1 MKLNKLFNLKL
12 RYLINKSFL
21 LVLFIIYFLL
31 FILFFIEASNSNDNN
46 SYKEA
51 IELYIS
57 NSFMYLKLILVI
69 FSAYL
74 FSYSISIKNDF
85 LIYLLMPIGVS
96 KSKSLVVSILINCF
110 ILFIVLISLIFIFVY
125 IGLFMI
131 DSFYINIKFIK
142 AFFSI
147 YLIIVVYGL
156 YAHLFMQLFKNSFS
170 MIIVICFY
178 VFSNNLYENE
188 SNSFLYY
195 LFPNTNYLGDSFIS
209 IIYLIIFIFLNILI
223 NVSIY
228 NRRDLNY

>member
-1 MKLNKLFNLKL
+1 
-12 RYLINKSFL
+12 
-21 LVLFIIYFLL
+21 
-31 FILFFIEASNSNDNN
+31 
-46 SYKEA
+46 
-51 IELYIS
+51 
-57 NSFMYLKLILVI
+57 MYLKLILVI

-110 ILFIVLISLIFIFVY
+110 VLFTVLISLIFIFVY

-170 MIIVICFY
+170 MLIVICFY

-223 NVSIY
+223 NISIY

>member
-21 LVLFIIYFLL
+21 LVLFIIYLLL

-46 SYKEA
+46 SYEEA

-170 MIIVICFY
+170 MLIVICFY

-195 LFPNTNYLGDSFIS
+195 LFPNTNYLGDSLIS

-223 NVSIY
+223 NISIY

>member
-21 LVLFIIYFLL
+21 LVLFIIYLLL

-178 VFSNNLYENE
+178 AFSNNLYENE

-195 LFPNTNYLGDSFIS
+195 LFPNTNYLGDSLIS

-223 NVSIY
+223 NISIY